1 MARVIMIGCMK
12 GGCGKTDSDY
22 NLAYSLKKRGKKVLC
37 VEFDSQG
44 NLSTCFGIENTAE
57 ETCTIGHLM
66 MARIEEDEVS
76 ASGNY
81 IQSREGVD

>member
-12 GGCGKTDSDY
+12 GGCGKMDSVY
-22 NLAYSLKKRGKKVLC
+22 NLAYSLKKMGKKVLC

-44 NLSTCFGIENTAE
+44 NLSTCFGIENTTE
-57 ETCTIGHLM
+57 ETCTIGHL
-66 MARIEEDEVS
+66 RIEEDEVS